1 MLAPPRGI
9 IALVPARKT
18 GPLRGDPHEMADQ
31 PQTQDLLS
39 VETPESVAFAYR
51 LAGLASR
58 GFALM
63 LDTLI
68 IALIAIGEA
77 LLAFGVFAA
86 IRAASPSAAE
96 SATSWIGGG
105 LLIVIFLTGWGYF
118 IVGEVLGTGRTW
130 GKRWMGLRVVRD
142 DGSRVRFGDSVIRN
156 LLRIADILPGNYTVG
171 MVSIL
176 VTKQHKRLGDMAAG
190 TVVIRDEK
198 GELRLDDGGQ
208 DPRVLLARE
217 FLDRRATLTSDAAR
231 RQVGASVLETF
242 GEQPQPGWDEPTL
255 AGRIADLCG
264 WRELHKG

>member
-1 MLAPPRGI
+1 MTDL
-9 IALVPARKT
+9 
-18 GPLRGDPHEMADQ
+18 

-68 IALIAIGEA
+68 VGLIGLGEA
-77 LLAFGVFAA
+77 LLAFGIFAA
-86 IRAASPSAAE
+86 IRAASPPAAE
-96 SATSWIGGG
+96 AATSWIWGG
-105 LLIVIFLTGWGYF
+105 LLVVIFATGWGYF
-118 IVGEVLGTGRTW
+118 VVGEALGNGRTW

-142 DGSRVRFGDSVIRN
+142 DGSRVRFGDAIIRN

-176 VTKQHKRLGDMAAG
+176 VSKQHKRLGDLAAG
-190 TVVIRDEK
+190 TVVIRDEV
-198 GELRLDDGGQ
+198 GELRLDDGGE

-217 FLDRRATLTSDAAR
+217 FLDRRASLTSDAAR
-231 RQVGASVLETF
+231 WQVGASVLETF
-242 GEQPQPGWDEPTL
+242 GETPQPGWDEPTL
-255 AGRIADLCG
+255 AGRVADLCG
-264 WRELHKG
+264 WRELHRG